1 MARRQPDK
9 LEIVTDSGTFN
20 CFSRLSVTN
29 DLLGQAEAT
38 FETGDEASWPDIER
52 LMAHGTRAV
61 VQLNSRPRLKG
72 RVEVLEANA
81 TADGGV
87 SALITVRTKMADAR
101 YSSALPRTITND
113 MTFKQFLLKLYD
125 QIGLGE
131 ADFNFKTL
139 SDVSVLTGKE
149 KGGGKITDFEKCKP
163 QQAKVNPPETIF
175 AAADRHLRRFRAL
188 HWDGAD
194 GRIVV
199 GEPNDTQA
207 PTYVFNCRTGSGASQ
222 ANNVMGVRR
231 VRDWSECAREVWVL
245 GTSSG
250 QSDVRKSIK
259 GSAIDDE
266 LDAVSL
272 KAGQN
277 FKRLVLIPQQQAE
290 DALTAAQHAKREL
303 TARRQRKDGWEITV
317 DGWTYWNGSE
327 QVPYAPDTTCDVRVD
342 PLGGSKGAHLIVR
355 VAMDYSTDSGC
366 STRLTTVAKG
376 LFTLG

>member
-175 AAADRHLRRFRAL
+175 AAADRHA
-188 HWDGAD
+188 
-194 GRIVV
+194 
-199 GEPNDTQA
+199 T
-207 PTYVFNCRTGSGASQ
+207 
-222 ANNVMGVRR
+222 
-231 VRDWSECAREVWVL
+231 
-245 GTSSG
+245 
-250 QSDVRKSIK
+250 
-259 GSAIDDE
+259 
-266 LDAVSL
+266 
-272 KAGQN
+272 
-277 FKRLVLIPQQQAE
+277 
-290 DALTAAQHAKREL
+290 TAAGGRASRAGRAGSRAA
-303 TARRQRKDGWEITV
+303 AR
-317 DGWTYWNGSE
+317 
-327 QVPYAPDTTCDVRVD
+327 
-342 PLGGSKGAHLIVR
+342 
-355 VAMDYSTDSGC
+355 
-366 STRLTTVAKG
+366 
-376 LFTLG
+376 